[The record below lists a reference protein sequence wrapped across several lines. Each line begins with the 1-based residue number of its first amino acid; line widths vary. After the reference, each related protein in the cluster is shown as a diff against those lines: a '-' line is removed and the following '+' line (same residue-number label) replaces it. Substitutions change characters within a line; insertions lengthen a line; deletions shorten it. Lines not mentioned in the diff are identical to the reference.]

1 MPGSAKKR
9 VLFLCVGNS
18 CRSQM
23 AEGLLNHIAADA
35 FDIHSAG
42 AVATGLN
49 PRAVEVMAEVGIDIS
64 AQWSKVVEQFA
75 KETFDYVV
83 TLCDE
88 SENNPCPVFL
98 GEAGRRMHVPF
109 DDPAYATGSEQD
121 ILDFFRR
128 VRDQINQWL
137 ETFADDITSQQRGE
151 VAARRE
157 QLVQEMKTLFHN
169 DQRRIDHALK
179 VLEYAETIL
188 PEETADPLTVKAAA
202 ILHDIGIHEAER
214 KHGSAAGRFQE
225 LEGPP
230 IARRIMERIGID
242 DDTIDHACRIVGS
255 HHSAGKMHTPEFH
268 IVWDADWLVNIP
280 EEHATADRDK
290 LARLVD
296 RVFKTEKGHKLAE
309 ELFL

>member
-1 MPGSAKKR
+1 MPGPAKKR

-23 AEGLLNHIAADA
+23 AEGLLRHIAANVSEV
-35 FDIHSAG
+35 HSAG

-49 PRAVEVMAEVGIDIS
+49 PRAVEVMAETGIDIS
-64 AQWSKVVEQFA
+64 AQWSKVVDQFA
-75 KETFDYVV
+75 EENFDYVV

-88 SENNPCPVFL
+88 SEDNPCPVFL
-98 GEAGRRMHVPF
+98 GEAGRRLHVPF
-109 DDPAYATGSEQD
+109 DDPAYATGTEQE

-128 VRDQINQWL
+128 VRDQIRGWL
-137 ETFADDITSQQRGE
+137 ETFANEIISEQCRE
-151 VAARRE
+151 VAAWRE
-157 QLVQEMKTLFHN
+157 QLVQEMKTLFHG
-169 DQRRIDHALK
+169 DQPRIDHALK

-225 LEGPP
+225 IEGPP

-242 DDTIDHACRIVGS
+242 GDTIDHACRIVGS
-255 HHSAGKMHTPEFH
+255 HHTAGKMDTPEFRT
-268 IVWDADWLVNIP
+268 VWDADWLVNIP
-280 EEHATADRDK
+280 DEHATADRKK

-296 RVFKTEKGHKLAE
+296 RVFKTEKGRKLAE